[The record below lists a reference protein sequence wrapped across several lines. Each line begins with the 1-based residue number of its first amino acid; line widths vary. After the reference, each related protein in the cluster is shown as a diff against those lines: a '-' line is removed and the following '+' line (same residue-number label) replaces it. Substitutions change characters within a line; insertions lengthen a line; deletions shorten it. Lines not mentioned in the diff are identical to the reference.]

1 MTVVSLLMILNIAVN
16 HALFFSFQSDSLI
29 SLLPTVLQHQIT
41 QNPLSTVEITSL
53 PGAPSLPIQT
63 EETDLVGPTTTELE
77 SFKELIQFDHVY
89 FKPQPKGK
97 TNSSG
102 QIVTNVTG
110 KLNNVPCVQKKT
122 ENGRKGVKNVQII
135 ITADSSD
142 KQDVQPNSFSLPNVE
157 SQTDIGTVNLEDYE
171 SDMLTSLNFDLL
183 EDLENI
189 LKADAEGLSCP
200 RDVSSSAQNC
210 DNGHIVDSQGKSRS
224 LKRKAPV
231 EEIEAI
237 VDTLTADELSVSKSL
252 SSDSGYS
259 SDVPS
264 PYSAHDT
271 DSPFSDDSVTSPL
284 NDNMWEESFTELF
297 PDLL

>member
-1 MTVVSLLMILNIAVN
+1 
-16 HALFFSFQSDSLI
+16 
-29 SLLPTVLQHQIT
+29 
-41 QNPLSTVEITSL
+41 
-53 PGAPSLPIQT
+53 
-63 EETDLVGPTTTELE
+63 LE

-102 QIVTNVTG
+102 QTQIVTSVTG

-135 ITADSSD
+135 ITTDSND
-142 KQDVQPNSFSLPNVE
+142 KQNVQPNSFSLPNVE
-157 SQTDIGTVNLEDYE
+157 NQTDIATVNLEDYE

-189 LKADAEGLSCP
+189 LKADTEGLSCP
-200 RDVSSSAQNC
+200 QDISSSAQNC
-210 DNGHIVDSQGKSRS
+210 DNGHIVESRGKSRS

-237 VDTLTADELSVSKSL
+237 VDTLTANELSVPKSL

-264 PYSAHDT
+264 PYSMRDT